1 MKNFNFLLDPPEDIV
16 IPSKEHI
23 GPNLNNIGQ
32 MTPKK
37 FAASVLEVYSQLGG
51 ASWLLMEAKANPRA
65 FLELL
70 KKLIPS
76 GIQMED
82 LHGFSIRLIDQFGNQ
97 IEFETQTSPLVRDGG
112 VPAIAP
118 PTATSGD
125 PSHESGQLDEIATGG
140 NPNNAVG
147 VVSDIDINIQDTF
160 DD

>member
-16 IPSKEHI
+16 IPSKEYI

-97 IEFETQTSPLVRDGG
+97 IEFETGG

-118 PTATSGD
+118 PTAISGD
-125 PSHESGQLDEIATGG
+125 PPHEPGQLDEIATGG
-140 NPNNAVG
+140 NLTEPSVKS
-147 VVSDIDINIQDTF
+147 VDINIQDTF